1 MIIIG
6 FTWIHIFVVLSRN
19 RLIRMNGV
27 DPNDLVSPCRTE
39 GLFLTILVFEPQPNT
54 ILMSIFATSDSKNML
69 HRSFTYAASLLSSL
83 HFALQGGHIS
93 KVLYERLQTCGQAI
107 VEP

>member
-1 MIIIG
+1 
-6 FTWIHIFVVLSRN
+6 
-19 RLIRMNGV
+19 MNGV

-69 HRSFTYAASLLSSL
+69 PQVL
-83 HFALQGGHIS
+83 HLCSQPLELFALCPPGRTHLQGA
-93 KVLYERLQTCGQAI
+93 L
-107 VEP
+107 